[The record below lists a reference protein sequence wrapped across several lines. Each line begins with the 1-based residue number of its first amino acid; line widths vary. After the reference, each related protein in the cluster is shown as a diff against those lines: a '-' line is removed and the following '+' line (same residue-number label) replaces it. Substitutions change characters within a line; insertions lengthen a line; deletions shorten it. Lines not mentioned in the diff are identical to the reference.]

1 MKRLYVQI
9 YLTIVG
15 SLVLVVLTA
24 GLLWHFLAGVPPFGQ
39 PFEIAG
45 EVLAEIVPPADAPVS
60 EQQQAIERW
69 ARRLN
74 ADLALYGRANE
85 PLAAAGRPLPAPRRG
100 SQSGGWLRTPAG
112 FAVSI
117 RLPDG
122 RWLVARL
129 PAQRRP
135 SALVIGL
142 FLGAIALVVALG
154 AFPVVRRL
162 TGRLERLQYG
172 VESLGAG
179 DLRARVKVEGR
190 DEVARLAQSFNHA
203 AGRIESLVDSHKI
216 LLAHA
221 SHELRTPLARIRLAL
236 ELIDAAPERKL
247 ELQKNIAELDR
258 LVDEILLASRL
269 DATERLDICEQ
280 IDLGAL
286 AAEEC
291 ARYDNCCVEGK
302 SVIVQ
307 GDPMLLRRMIRNL
320 VENAELHGKPPIE
333 VNVGSQNGQA
343 VLNVSDG
350 GPVIAEEAR
359 ERLFSAFYR
368 VPGRNG
374 SKGTGLGLALVRQI
388 VRRHAGDVTYN
399 PDRGSCFTVT
409 LPMGAEAMQ
418 MRP

>member
-9 YLTIVG
+9 YLTIVA
-15 SLVLVVLTA
+15 SLLLVVLTA

-45 EVLAEIVPPADAPVS
+45 EVLAELVPAANAPIS

-69 ARRLN
+69 AQRLN

-85 PLAAAGRPLPAPRRG
+85 PLAAAGRPLPAPSRG

-112 FAVSI
+112 PAVSI

-135 SALVIGL
+135 SALVIAL
-142 FLGAIALVVALG
+142 FLGSIALVVALG
-154 AFPVVRRL
+154 ALPVVRRL
-162 TGRLERLQYG
+162 TGRLERLQHG

-190 DEVARLAQSFNHA
+190 DEVARLAQSFNYA
-203 AGRIESLVDSHKI
+203 AGRIESLVDGHKV

-221 SHELRTPLARIRLAL
+221 SHELRTPLARIRLGL
-236 ELIDAAPERKL
+236 ELVDAAPERKREL
-247 ELQKNIAELDR
+247 EKNIAELDQ

-269 DATERLDICEQ
+269 DATERLDVCEQ
-280 IDLGAL
+280 IDLAAL
-286 AAEEC
+286 AAEDC
-291 ARYDNCCVEGK
+291 ARYDDCSVEGK
-302 SVIVQ
+302 AVMVE
-307 GDPMLLRRMIRNL
+307 GDPVLLRRMIRNL
-320 VENAELHGKPPIE
+320 VENAKLHGKPPIE
-333 VNVGSQNGQA
+333 VSVGSQNGQA
-343 VLNVSDG
+343 VLNVADL

-368 VPGRNG
+368 VPGKGGAKG
-374 SKGTGLGLALVRQI
+374 SGLGLALVRQI
-388 VRRHAGDVTYN
+388 ARRHAGEVTYN

-409 LPMGAEAMQ
+409 LPISGA
-418 MRP
+418 